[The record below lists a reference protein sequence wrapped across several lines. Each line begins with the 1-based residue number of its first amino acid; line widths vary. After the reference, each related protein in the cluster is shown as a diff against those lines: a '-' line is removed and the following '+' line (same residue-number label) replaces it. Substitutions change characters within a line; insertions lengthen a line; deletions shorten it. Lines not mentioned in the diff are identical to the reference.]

1 MPLLNNKVFLRFLI
15 LALIIYCAFEAQG
28 NGDFFIFSSAG
39 GDLSSHLDIYKKDY
53 FDGYHY
59 YYSVLFAIFL
69 NPLYTLPFYPVKL
82 AWLLLNVFL
91 FLHLMYLLYQS
102 EPINKLSQKRKSW
115 FMILAFVFSF
125 RFFHQNIH
133 ASQITILILWC
144 CIYGLLLIHKGKA
157 ISGAAIL
164 AMGINI
170 KLLPIVFL
178 PYLLYRG
185 YFKAFVFCV
194 LFYASALI
202 LPSLIIGH
210 TYNMGL
216 LTSWFNLI
224 NPTNQMHVLDVDER
238 SFHGL
243 STLLSTLLVAE
254 VPDPLAL
261 DVPRNILNISIPALT
276 KVLLIVRLALVSY
289 TLYFMRSL
297 PFKNAASNRNQAF
310 EIAYILLI
318 IPLIFPH
325 QQHYAFLFIVPA
337 FLCCLLY
344 VIQNHSAVKASEKK
358 TLIILMIFIYLC
370 GSLSVLLGE
379 FDYYYQHFKILTYG
393 ALLVIPLLAWVF
405 NRSHQTSIRH
415 TP

>member
-1 MPLLNNKVFLRFLI
+1 MPLLKNKIFLSFLI
-15 LALIIYCAFEAQG
+15 LALISYCAIEAQG
-28 NGDFFIFSSAG
+28 NGDFFIFSSAA
-39 GDLSSHLDIYKKDY
+39 GDLSSHIDIYKKSY
-53 FDGYHY
+53 FDSYHY

-69 NPLYTLPFYPVKL
+69 NPFYTIPFYPVKL
-82 AWLLLNVFL
+82 AWLFLNVFL
-91 FLHLMYLLYQS
+91 FFHLMYLLYQS
-102 EPINKLSQKRKSW
+102 EPIKNLDQKQRTW
-115 FMILAFVFSF
+115 FMSIAFVFAF

-144 CIYGLLLIHKGKA
+144 CIYGLLSIHSGNT
-157 ISGAAIL
+157 IRGAAIL
-164 AMGINI
+164 ALGINI

-202 LPSLIIGH
+202 LPSFIIGH
-210 TYNMGL
+210 AYNMSL
-216 LTSWFNLI
+216 LSSWFDLI

-261 DVPRNILNISIPALT
+261 DIPRNILDISIPALT
-276 KVLLIVRLALVSY
+276 RVLLLVRLALVSF
-289 TLYFMRSL
+289 TLYFLHSL
-297 PFKNAASNRNQAF
+297 PFKRAESDRKQTF

-344 VIQNHSAVKASEKK
+344 LVENYTIIKGLEKK
-358 TLIILMIFIYLC
+358 TLILLFVIVYLC
-370 GSLSVLLGE
+370 SSLSLLLGE
-379 FDYYYQHFKILTYG
+379 FEYYYQHFKILSYG
-393 ALLVIPLLAWVF
+393 ALILIPLLAWVF
-405 NRSHQTSIRH
+405 RRSNRLLVGH